1 MPNQQ
6 LVIDVH
12 SCEVNWAPLSN
23 DMSTR
28 IPKCEIQWGMSAW
41 AQLVLVISQRKMA
54 SGQREKW
61 STIVRRWVKPLDDGQ
76 GFDSG
81 PVTARNITRKSV
93 LPNFARHVL
102 SKSWVDRFHTNDF
115 SVPEDYLYAH
125 GVIREQ
131 RRARTCNFVRDRG
144 TYRVRAI

>member
-1 MPNQQ
+1 MHGSYKRSC
-6 LVIDVH
+6 VIMHDT
-12 SCEVNWAPLSN
+12 A
-23 DMSTR
+23 
-28 IPKCEIQWGMSAW
+28 I
-41 AQLVLVISQRKMA
+41 
-54 SGQREKW
+54 
-61 STIVRRWVKPLDDGQ
+61 Q

-125 GVIREQ
+125 GIIRESNV
-131 RRARTCNFVRDRG
+131 ARE
-144 TYRVRAI
+144 RAILYVTEEPTVYAQYRTIVWRKERKVYILVNTIIISQVIDHIVKKFNVSSLQIWNIESW